1 MAPTK
6 WDDAMVV
13 TAGVLLAAGG
23 GTRFVGPDHKL
34 RADAAGR
41 PLVSYALDAMA
52 GSGLPLLVVVTG
64 AVDLDDL
71 LPAGAVSIANP
82 AWERGQGTSLATAVA
97 WARPRDIEAI
107 VVGLGDQPGVTA
119 ASWTAVAA
127 EATTPIA
134 IATYGGRRGHPV
146 RLAREVWDRLPTEG
160 DAGARALIRSAPELV
175 TEVPCVGDPS
185 DIDTVE
191 DLARWR

>member
-71 LPAGAVSIANP
+71 LPTGAVPIANP
-82 AWERGQGTSLATAVA
+82 AWERGQGTSLA
-97 WARPRDIEAI
+97 
-107 VVGLGDQPGVTA
+107 
-119 ASWTAVAA
+119 TAVAA